1 MTNPAT
7 PIVDSSEQ
15 VESLQQKLFLQQKT
29 QERLRGQDPASSS
42 SSEYGL
48 QGGRPAHNLHEFG
61 SMGARGGTSRRSVAP
76 THRRHDFSAATTLS
90 RNQDETSTETHA
102 LGSVGLLS
110 GVSYSRLLA
119 KAARNVP
126 PLPHPTSTRA
136 ALDYAIATVAAAAAR
151 DPRERDLK
159 QNMAEL
165 NRLTEVR
172 QYTSFGL

>member
-1 MTNPAT
+1 
-7 PIVDSSEQ
+7 
-15 VESLQQKLFLQQKT
+15 
-29 QERLRGQDPASSS
+29 
-42 SSEYGL
+42 
-48 QGGRPAHNLHEFG
+48 
-61 SMGARGGTSRRSVAP
+61 MGARGGTSRRSVAP

-126 PLPHPTSTRA
+126 PLPHPTS
-136 ALDYAIATVAAAAAR
+136 LDYAIATVAAAAAR
-151 DPRERDLK
+151 DPRERDPK

-172 QYTSFGL
+172 QYTPFGL